1 MPRTH
6 YHVISG
12 IFGGYLPN
20 ENIYCATKREALAVL
35 REERDLIDNSMPPER
50 TIMGAASRG
59 IYTWADR
66 DDPYDL
72 GYYVEIVRCDDEACT
87 DEEW

>member
-1 MPRTH
+1 MRPH

-12 IFGGYLPN
+12 MFGGYLPD
-20 ENIYCATKREALAVL
+20 ESFYCATKRQALAVL
-35 REERDLIDNSMPPER
+35 RSERDYIDDVMRPNR

-59 IYTWADR
+59 VYTWADR

-72 GYYVEIVRCDDEACT
+72 GYYVEIVRCDDEACA
-87 DEEW
+87 DEEE